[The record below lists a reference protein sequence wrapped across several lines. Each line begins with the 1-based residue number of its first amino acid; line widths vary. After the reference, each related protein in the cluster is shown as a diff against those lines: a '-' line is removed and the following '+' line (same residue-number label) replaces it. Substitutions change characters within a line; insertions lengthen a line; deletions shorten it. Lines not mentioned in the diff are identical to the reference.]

1 MSGIR
6 SAVPGPISSPPDLM
20 LRLWPR
26 PASCRDARRAVRA
39 YCVECTIE
47 SLADDAELLTSELV
61 TNAIAHTG
69 TMITLVAA
77 CTNGQLVVS
86 VRDDDIGGRN
96 LVAAAAEATAESGR
110 GLELVATIAGTW
122 GMTPHADGKSVW
134 FRLP

>member
-1 MSGIR
+1 
-6 SAVPGPISSPPDLM
+6 
-20 LRLWPR
+20 
-26 PASCRDARRAVRA
+26 
-39 YCVECTIE
+39 
-47 SLADDAELLTSELV
+47 V